1 MPLEWSSSGV
11 DVHLE
16 IDRQHVGR
24 SLEAA
29 LRRAVRSGAL
39 VPGTVLP
46 SSRAL
51 AADLGIARNTV
62 VGVYDQ
68 LIAEGWLSARPGSRT
83 RVAERD
89 LSRPHSPAAPAGVT
103 LRPASVPFDLRPG
116 SPDITVFPRREW
128 LAAGRRALRSA
139 PDAVFGYGDPRGLPQ
154 LREELAAYL
163 ARVRGVVTSP
173 EHIVVCLGTMHAL
186 TLLTQVLVQRG
197 AAVWAVE
204 RYGLPIAADIAR
216 TAGLTLQHL
225 EVDHDGADVAA
236 LTTADAAYLSPA
248 HQFPLGTTLSAARR
262 NQVVAWAQTHDRLVI
277 EDDYDGEYRYDRQ
290 PIGALQSLD
299 PDRVVYLGT
308 ISKSLAPSL
317 RIGWLVAP
325 PDLLPDLMTAR
336 TIGFGYC
343 SSLDQLTLAELLRSG
358 TYDRLLRS
366 SRIRYRRRRNQLIKA
381 LQPHGLQ
388 VSGAAAGLHALVRLP
403 PGADEADVIGRAQQR
418 GLAVEGLGAYT
429 VDGSADSGPA
439 LVVGY
444 GAAAEDS
451 YQQCL
456 TLLVEAL
463 TPQVGRGRGA
473 GTLPDPRRGER

>member
-1 MPLEWSSSGV
+1 M
-11 DVHLE
+11 
-16 IDRQHVGR
+16 
-24 SLEAA
+24 
-29 LRRAVRSGAL
+29 
-39 VPGTVLP
+39 
-46 SSRAL
+46 
-51 AADLGIARNTV
+51 
-62 VGVYDQ
+62 
-68 LIAEGWLSARPGSRT
+68 
-83 RVAERD
+83 
-89 LSRPHSPAAPAGVT
+89 
-103 LRPASVPFDLRPG
+103 
-116 SPDITVFPRREW
+116 
-128 LAAGRRALRSA
+128 
-139 PDAVFGYGDPRGLPQ
+139 FGYGDPRGLPQ

-173 EHIVVCLGTMHAL
+173 EHIVVCPGSMHAL
-186 TLLTQVLVQRG
+186 TLLAQVLVQRG
-197 AAVWAVE
+197 AGVWAVE

-325 PDLLPDLMTAR
+325 PDLLPDLMAAR
-336 TIGFGYC
+336 TIGFGYG

-388 VSGAAAGLHALVRLP
+388 VIRSRSRAPRTRQTAAGR
-403 PGADEADVIGRAQQR
+403 
-418 GLAVEGLGAYT
+418 
-429 VDGSADSGPA
+429 
-439 LVVGY
+439 
-444 GAAAEDS
+444 
-451 YQQCL
+451 
-456 TLLVEAL
+456 
-463 TPQVGRGRGA
+463 
-473 GTLPDPRRGER
+473 